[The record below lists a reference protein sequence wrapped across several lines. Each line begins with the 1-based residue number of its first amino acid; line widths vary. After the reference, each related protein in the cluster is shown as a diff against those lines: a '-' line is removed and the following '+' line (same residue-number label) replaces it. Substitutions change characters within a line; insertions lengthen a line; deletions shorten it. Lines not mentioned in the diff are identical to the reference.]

1 MSRELSELKSNLRL
15 AAASLAN
22 DGIDTHEISCPEPT
36 FTSAEAAV
44 QAILE
49 CLKNE
54 GFLMAVLHIRECR

>member
-22 DGIDTHEISCPEPT
+22 NDIDTHESSCPEPT

-49 CLKNE
+49 CLKND
-54 GFLMAVLHIRECR
+54 GLLMAVHYIRECR